1 MGSPLERPNGNTLPR
16 VTVVK
21 HTVHAGH
28 ATRRARW
35 IVDVGIPKLIPDHLT
50 ALPRDRAPSA
60 DNRLERTARRLIR
73 RQVSR
78 GSTNADEHTR

>member
-1 MGSPLERPNGNTLPR
+1 MGSPLGPPNGNTLPR

-28 ATRRARW
+28 ATRRARL
-35 IVDVGIPKLIPDHLT
+35 IVNVGIPKLIADHLT
-50 ALPRDRAPSA
+50 ARLRDRAPNA
-60 DNRLERTARRLIR
+60 DNRMERTARRLIR